1 MVEPPTLYYRTLP
14 EKLDKLNHEVPQ
26 LSQNNWPELEQKLFL
41 RTINRVSVTLVRGKG
56 AWAWDDQG
64 REYLDFVGGWA
75 VNSLGHCP
83 PVVVKAL
90 EKQAKTLIQASNQ
103 FYTIPQIELAQLLIE
118 HSCLDRV
125 FFCNSGAEAN
135 EGAVKLA
142 RRYGKLRL
150 NGAYEVIT
158 TYSSFHGRTLA
169 MTAATGQSKFQEP
182 YMPLPDG
189 FVNVDYNN
197 VEAIQQATTEK
208 TCAVVLE
215 PVQGEGGVN
224 VPDDNYLK
232 KVQDW
237 CRGKG
242 ILFILD
248 EVQTGIGRTGT
259 LFAYEQYG
267 VEPDMMT
274 LAKGLGSG
282 VPIGALL
289 AKEEVSVFS
298 PGEHGSTFGGNP
310 LVCAAA
316 CAALK
321 YIIDHNIPAQVKRV
335 GNYFMTRLESLKQQ
349 FDFITEVRGRGLLIA
364 LEFDQE
370 IAEKLVLACIDRGL
384 LVNKVKPNAL
394 RFMPPLIITEK
405 EVDKAIGILRGALGE
420 IENTKGKSKNAK

>member
-1 MVEPPTLYYRTLP
+1 
-14 EKLDKLNHEVPQ
+14 
-26 LSQNNWPELEQKLFL
+26 LSQNKWQELEQKLFL
-41 RTINRVSVTLVRGKG
+41 RTVNRVPLTLVRGQG
-56 AWAWDDQG
+56 ALVWDDQG

-83 PVVVKAL
+83 AVVVEAL

-103 FYTIPQIELAQLLIE
+103 FYTIPQIELAQLLIG

-142 RRYGKLRL
+142 RRYGKLQL

-158 TYSSFHGRTLA
+158 SHSSFHGRTLA

-182 YMPLPDG
+182 YIPLPEG
-189 FVNVDYNN
+189 FVSVEYNN
-197 VEAIQQATTEK
+197 VEAIKQATNK
-208 TCAVVLE
+208 QTCAVILE
-215 PVQGEGGVN
+215 PIQGEGGVN
-224 VPDDNYLK
+224 IPDDDYLK
-232 KVQDW
+232 KVQSW
-237 CRGKG
+237 CREKG
-242 ILFILD
+242 ILFIMD
-248 EVQTGIGRTGT
+248 EIQTGIGRTGT

-267 VEPDMMT
+267 IEPDIMT

-289 AKEEVSVFS
+289 AKENVSLFS

-316 CAALK
+316 YATVK
-321 YIIDHNIPAQVKRV
+321 YIIDNDIPGQVKRV
-335 GNYFMTRLESLKQQ
+335 GNYFMTKLESLKRQ
-349 FDFITEVRGRGLLIA
+349 FDFITDLRGRGLLIA

-370 IAEKLVLACIDRGL
+370 IAEKLVLSCVDRGL

-405 EVDKAIGILRGALGE
+405 EVDRAIGILGDALGE
-420 IENTKGKSKNAK
+420 IRTPKH